1 VTVGKE
7 VMKEKVGQRPAEELF
22 GLECTAQPSGRWI
35 DEHQQAV
42 LADEDAVRRP
52 FHQTSIGFAG
62 HRYSETTRMVSLR
75 MDHAGDVVTGKILPT
90 YNASVAATA
99 VPSMSDTAKDR
110 FSRLLFY
117 VLVLLTG
124 YLTFQVLS
132 PFLAPLAWAAVF
144 AMMFYRVHLELA
156 VRIGPNRSALVTT
169 LMAAVLIVAPAVLLV
184 SVLAREVPQVIDYVQ
199 QVSLSA
205 PDQIERIWEMVRRRV
220 PLPLPEDPTAL
231 LREGIQ
237 RVLAFLAP
245 AAGGV
250 VADLLAT
257 LGSLF
262 VMLFA
267 LFFLLR
273 DGHTLGRQIR
283 DLLPLPERERER
295 LMSDTRDLVI
305 ASVGAGLLVA
315 AVQGTIAGIA
325 FWLLGFDAPVLWGVA
340 TAFGSLVPVVGS
352 ALVWVPAALWLLLSG
367 DVTRGVILMIVG
379 VLGVGLADN
388 VLRPLLLSGRTS
400 ASGLVVF
407 LGLLG
412 GASAF
417 GFIGLVLGP
426 IVLVTA
432 GSLLNAFTRP
442 EPPILASDPSPR
454 VTESQS

>member
-1 VTVGKE
+1 
-7 VMKEKVGQRPAEELF
+7 
-22 GLECTAQPSGRWI
+22 
-35 DEHQQAV
+35 
-42 LADEDAVRRP
+42 
-52 FHQTSIGFAG
+52 
-62 HRYSETTRMVSLR
+62 

-90 YNASVAATA
+90 YNAFATA
-99 VPSMSDTAKDR
+99 TAMSDTAKDR

-117 VLVLLTG
+117 VLVLVTG

-144 AMMFYRVHLELA
+144 AMMFHRVHLELA
-156 VRIGPNRSALVTT
+156 ARIGPNRSAAVTT
-169 LMAAVLIVAPAVLLV
+169 LMATVLIVAPTVLLV

-199 QVSLSA
+199 RVSLSA
-205 PDQIERIWEMVRRRV
+205 PDQIERIWQVVRSRI
-220 PLPLPEDPTAL
+220 PLSLPEDPTAL
-231 LREGIQ
+231 LREGVQ
-237 RVLAFLAP
+237 RGLAFLAP

-250 VADLLAT
+250 VADVLAT

-267 LFFLLR
+267 MFFLLR

-315 AVQGTIAGIA
+315 AVQGTIGGIA
-325 FWLLGFDAPVLWGVA
+325 FWLLGLNAAVIWGVA
-340 TAFGSLVPVVGS
+340 IAFCSLVPVVGS
-352 ALVWVPAALWLLLSG
+352 ALVWVPAALWLFLSG
-367 DVTRGVILMIVG
+367 DVTRGVILVVVG
-379 VLGVGLADN
+379 VLGIGMADN

-417 GFIGLVLGP
+417 GFIGIVLGP
-426 IVLVTA
+426 IILVTA

-442 EPPILASDPSPR
+442 DPPILASDPSPR